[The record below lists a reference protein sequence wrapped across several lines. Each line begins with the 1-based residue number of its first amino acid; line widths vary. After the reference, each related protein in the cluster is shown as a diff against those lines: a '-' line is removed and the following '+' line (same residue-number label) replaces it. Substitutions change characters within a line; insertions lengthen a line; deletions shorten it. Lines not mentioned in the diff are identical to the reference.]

1 MRMRVQFGQRGANL
15 FGRIGEIAAQSD
27 NGKMRI
33 HFRRPLLKR
42 QRFGFGKENNRG
54 NTRHGQNVDNIEFRR
69 TRTRTHHNHAQH
81 NINQQQQDFHAEPR
95 RIKRR
100 KMGNLHQPQAGKQ
113 QHGVVQMRHGFPNAC
128 QRLLR
133 MTPEQE
139 KTDVEQQDGDGNENL
154 MAVFYKQILH
164 GSFLC

>member
-1 MRMRVQFGQRGANL
+1 MRGQFGQSSANL
-15 FGRIGEIAAQSD
+15 FGRIGKIAAQSD

-42 QRFGFGKENNRG
+42 QRFGFE
-54 NTRHGQNVDNIEFRR
+54 
-69 TRTRTHHNHAQH
+69 
-81 NINQQQQDFHAEPR
+81 
-95 RIKRR
+95 RR

-139 KTDVEQQDGDGNENL
+139 KTNVEQQDGDGNENL